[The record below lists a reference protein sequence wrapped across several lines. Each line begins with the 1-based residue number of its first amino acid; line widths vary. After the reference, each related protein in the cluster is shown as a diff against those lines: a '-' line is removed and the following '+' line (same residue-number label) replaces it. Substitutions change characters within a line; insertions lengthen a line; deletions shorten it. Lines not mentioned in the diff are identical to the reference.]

1 MTATVD
7 VLDHHLKCFGEGDL
21 EGLLADYAS
30 EALFFTPAGL
40 LKTPDAIRSIF
51 QRILTELAQ
60 PGTTLLMR
68 QQAIEDDDA
77 YIVWSAETAANVYEI
92 GTDTFVIRNGKLVMQ
107 TFAAKI
113 TSKH

>member
-7 VLDHHLKCFGEGDL
+7 VLDRHLKCFGEGDL
-21 EGLLADYAS
+21 EGLLVDYAP

-40 LKTPDAIRSIF
+40 LKTPDTIRSIF
-51 QRILTELAQ
+51 QRILAEFAQ
-60 PGTTLLMR
+60 PGTTLVMR
-68 QQAIEDDDA
+68 QLAIEGDYA
-77 YIVWSAETAANVYEI
+77 YIVWSAESAANLYEI
-92 GTDTFVIRNGKLVMQ
+92 GTDTFVIRNGKIVMQ